1 MYRIL
6 DANKEVRERR
16 NQLRHPTHAKPQL
29 VANAPNQVWSW
40 DITKLLGPKKW
51 TYYPLYVVIDIYS
64 RYVVGWMPAHRE
76 CQYLAER
83 LLRETAIKEQI
94 RPDQLTIHAD
104 RGAAMTSRPV
114 SQLMASL
121 GVSRS
126 HSRPHTSNDNP
137 YSESQFKTNK
147 SHPDF
152 PDRFESYDRA
162 LDCSHRLIDW
172 YNHHH
177 RHWNLGLLTPAAVHT
192 GAAGRILDQ
201 RRVILEKAYAW
212 HPERFVRGIPRPS
225 RPAAEVWI
233 NPPENVAIRRAIQIP
248 SDTDFVTQVSQS
260 H

>member
-1 MYRIL
+1 ML
-6 DANKEVRERR
+6 
-16 NQLRHPTHAKPQL
+16 
-29 VANAPNQVWSW
+29 
-40 DITKLLGPKKW
+40 
-51 TYYPLYVVIDIYS
+51 
-64 RYVVGWMPAHRE
+64 AHRE
-76 CQYLAER
+76 CQHLAER

-137 YSESQFKTNK
+137 YSESQFKTLKN
-147 SHPDF
+147 HPDF
-152 PDRFESYDRA
+152 PDRFESFDHA
-162 LDCSHRLIDW
+162 LDCGRRLIDW
-172 YNHHH
+172 YNNHH
-177 RHWNLGLLTPAAVHT
+177 RHINLGLLTPAAVHT

-201 RRVILEKAYAW
+201 RRVVLEEAYAL

-225 RPAAEVWI
+225 NPAAEVWI
-233 NPPENVAIRRAIQIP
+233 NPPENVAIPHAIQLP
-248 SDTDFVTQVSQS
+248 SDTNYVTQVSQS